1 MEIKV
6 IVAALV
12 AVMLVPVLAAA
23 GGVMVIGNPSVPATT
38 LSELDIIYIFLGDK
52 TAWDDGKKITFVI
65 QEDSAAHK
73 TFLKEYISISP
84 AQFANY
90 WKKRVF
96 TGKGSS
102 PQSLKNDQEMIKFIG
117 ETKGAVG
124 YVSSGTILNN
134 VKTISV
140 R

>member
-1 MEIKV
+1 MKIKV

-12 AVMLVPVLAAA
+12 AVMLLPVLCAA
-23 GGVMVIGNPSVPATT
+23 GGVVVIGNPSVPASA
-38 LSELDIIYIFLGDK
+38 LSKQDVGNIFLGNK
-52 TAWDDGKKITFVI
+52 TVWDDGSKITFVI
-65 QEDSAAHK
+65 QKDSAGHE
-73 TFLKEYISISP
+73 TFLKEYISKTP

-90 WKKRVF
+90 WKKQVF

-102 PQSLKNDQEMIKFIG
+102 PQSLQSDEEMIKFVS

-124 YVSSGTILNN
+124 YVSSGTGLNN